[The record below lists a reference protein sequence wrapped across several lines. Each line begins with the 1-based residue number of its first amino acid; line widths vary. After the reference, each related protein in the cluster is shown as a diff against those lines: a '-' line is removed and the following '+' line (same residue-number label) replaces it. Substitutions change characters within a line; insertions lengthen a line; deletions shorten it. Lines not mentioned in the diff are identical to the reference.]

1 MLPFLLLRLCRRKDA
16 PLLNTECPRG
26 CGNEG
31 WKGQRIHV
39 NACVFVCVYL
49 CGCYWVGCR
58 WDLPLSVI
66 EKCDLENVCP
76 AEHESY
82 LHGDGGKLRGDSPGP
97 RQEEP
102 VIGTMLTLRAT
113 LSPHHM
119 QTNALFN
126 SAVRSQTDETK
137 KTTNCDPYS
146 VQVHCESLTSKDTS
160 RNFKHLRLEEHIY
173 FYTKENKQKKVA
185 PKHLLWIMWMT
196 SHSQDGAVNERRR
209 RSAFLNIW
217 DL

>member
-1 MLPFLLLRLCRRKDA
+1 MC
-16 PLLNTECPRG
+16 
-26 CGNEG
+26 
-31 WKGQRIHV
+31 
-39 NACVFVCVYL
+39 VCVYL
-49 CGCYWVGCR
+49 CGCYWVLVGWR

-82 LHGDGGKLRGDSPGP
+82 LHGDGGLLRGGSPGP

-102 VIGTMLTLRAT
+102 VIGTVLTLRAT

-126 SAVRSQTDETK
+126 SSVRSQTDETK
-137 KTTNCDPYS
+137 KTPTNPDADG
-146 VQVHCESLTSKDTS
+146 VHVRYGSLTSKDTS
-160 RNFKHLRLEEHIY
+160 QNFKHPRLKVHIY
-173 FYTKENKQKKVA
+173 LIQKKINR
-185 PKHLLWIMWMT
+185 KKK
-196 SHSQDGAVNERRR
+196 SQTKVFALKYVGDLTFGGWSGSWKSNVQ
-209 RSAFLNIW
+209 NIR

>member
-1 MLPFLLLRLCRRKDA
+1 M
-16 PLLNTECPRG
+16 
-26 CGNEG
+26 
-31 WKGQRIHV
+31 HS
-39 NACVFVCVYL
+39 CVCVCVYL
-49 CGCYWVGCR
+49 CGCYWVLVGWR

-82 LHGDGGKLRGDSPGP
+82 LHGDGGLLRGGSPGP

-102 VIGTMLTLRAT
+102 VIGTVLTLRAT

-137 KTTNCDPYS
+137 KPQQTLMQTACTYATE
-146 VQVHCESLTSKDTS
+146 V
-160 RNFKHLRLEEHIY
+160 
-173 FYTKENKQKKVA
+173 
-185 PKHLLWIMWMT
+185 
-196 SHSQDGAVNERRR
+196 
-209 RSAFLNIW
+209 
-217 DL
+217 